1 MQHVRSSTD
10 GNRARPMLCAIDL
23 LLVWWCL
30 RAQIT
35 TIAVDAVVQSRSPN
49 QQNLAN
55 VQPDT
60 FGPVFFFWN
69 EVHLGF

>member
-10 GNRARPMLCAIDL
+10 GDRARPMLCAIDL

-60 FGPVFFFWN
+60 FGRVFSF
-69 EVHLGF
+69 